1 MKRMHPDMAEVIFR
15 TARGG
20 EVKAKEGA
28 RRLREDFGL
37 NVSHKY
43 LLALTDRPH
52 ANDAERPFKAELF
65 FPFMAAFENWSALHV
80 LNRIARDDYDVPA
93 DRQTARMVATK
104 ESAEAIAAINNP
116 EASDQ
121 DRIKEIE
128 EAIDALSAKL
138 EAIKGKVD

>member
-15 TARGG
+15 TARSGQ
-20 EVKAKEGA
+20 VSAKEGA

-80 LNRIARDDYDVPA
+80 LNRIARDDYEVPI
-93 DRQTARMVATK
+93 DRQVAGRLATK

-116 EASDQ
+116 EASDEE
-121 DRIKEIE
+121 RIKEIQ

-138 EAIKGKVD
+138 EAIKGRVD